1 MIKRKRLQRLHI
13 QQKLCI
19 IKIVRFLRNY
29 RIRRFVRVVLEAGKK
44 SLAERL
50 MNEEKDL
57 EEFRLR
63 IARRRIK
70 EDMCIKH
77 WLYQKKKKMMMMEID
92 GNEGID
98 YTDGSKID
106 LQGDVYNTYDND
118 ILMNNNVVNSSMS
131 NDQSVTKI
139 IDTRMTE
146 LPSMNKSM
154 LLSSPRS
161 IKNSSIQ
168 LSSPSF
174 IASPRYD
181 FNNNSMMMKKKM
193 IDVNTIKQ
201 MEYEYNRPDL
211 APFSTMIN
219 QKMENSLLYKYKR
232 IGINVIDIKDWDHF
246 ASISDTYID
255 DLKKNKSSA
264 FKVLEKLCGITKEQV
279 ESSKLNSN
287 ESSKVKAI
295 QKNSFIFL

>member
-1 MIKRKRLQRLHI
+1 
-13 QQKLCI
+13 
-19 IKIVRFLRNY
+19 
-29 RIRRFVRVVLEAGKK
+29 LEAGKK

-70 EDMCIKH
+70 EDMSIKY
-77 WLYQKKKKMMMMEID
+77 WLYQKKKMMAID

-98 YTDGSKID
+98 YSDDSRRD
-106 LQGDVYNTYDND
+106 LQGDVYNTYDTD
-118 ILMNNNVVNSSMS
+118 ILMNNDVVNNSSMS
-131 NDQSVTKI
+131 NVTKI

-146 LPSMNKSM
+146 LPSMDKSM

-161 IKNSSIQ
+161 INNSSIQ
-168 LSSPSF
+168 SSPSPF
-174 IASPRYD
+174 TASPRYD
-181 FNNNSMMMKKKM
+181 FNNNRMMMMMKKKNM
-193 IDVNTIKQ
+193 DVNTIKQ
-201 MEYEYNRPDL
+201 IEYEYNRPDL

-232 IGINVIDIKDWDHF
+232 IGINVIDTKDWDQF
-246 ASISDTYID
+246 ASISDNYID
-255 DLKKNKSSA
+255 DLKTNKSSA

-279 ESSKLNSN
+279 ESAKLIVN
-287 ESSKVKAI
+287 ESSKVRAV